1 MSFFYKPLQ
10 SGQLLLKHGI
20 FLRAIIVWPEK
31 IITAS
36 KTGAIAR
43 PTEIVSPTDVGIDVS
58 IDVGI
63 DVGFDESVNT
73 DLKESQNHGGV
84 PMVNQTSQLDRSPN
98 VSPLMAQSA
107 LCRILDANLD
117 RAREGLRII
126 EEWCRFGV
134 NHVQMASECKHLR
147 QELGK
152 WHSADIRAARN
163 TLEDPGTT
171 LSHPGEEQ
179 RQGIEQLLQVNFGR
193 VQEALRVLE
202 EYGKLYHPEMG
213 GTFKQMRYRVYTLE
227 TNLLAYRRYLKL
239 VRSHLYLVTSPT
251 EKIFSIVEAALL
263 GGLTLVQY
271 RDKYSPDSDRIRIAK
286 KLREICHDY
295 GALFLIND
303 RVDIAVAVDADGVH
317 LGQDDLPIAVARQLL
332 GPGRIVGRSTTN
344 PDEMERAIAEGA
356 DYIGVGPVYE
366 TPTKVGKTAAGLEY
380 VRYAAENA
388 TIPWFAIGGI
398 DMNNLNDVL
407 DAGAERVAV
416 VRALM
421 EAEQPTLLSQY
432 FISQLT
438 RIQNLRDRENKIQP
452 YI

>member
-1 MSFFYKPLQ
+1 
-10 SGQLLLKHGI
+10 
-20 FLRAIIVWPEK
+20 
-31 IITAS
+31 
-36 KTGAIAR
+36 
-43 PTEIVSPTDVGIDVS
+43 
-58 IDVGI
+58 
-63 DVGFDESVNT
+63 
-73 DLKESQNHGGV
+73 
-84 PMVNQTSQLDRSPN
+84 MVNQTNELDRSPN
-98 VSPLMAQSA
+98 ISPLMAQPA

-117 RAREGLRII
+117 RAREGLRTI

-134 NHVQMASECKHLR
+134 NHAQMASECKHLR

-163 TLEDPGTT
+163 TPEDPGTA
-171 LSHPGEEQ
+171 LSHPAEEQ
-179 RQGIEQLLQVNFGR
+179 RLGIEQLLQVNFGR

-202 EYGKLYHPEMG
+202 EYGKLYHPQMG

-239 VRSHLYLVTSPT
+239 VRSRLYLVTSPT
-251 EKIFSIVEAALL
+251 EKIFSVVEAALL

-271 RDKYSPDSDRIRIAK
+271 RDKYSPDGERIRIATR
-286 KLREICHDY
+286 LREICHDY

-317 LGQDDLPIAVARQLL
+317 LGQDDLPIAIARQLL

-366 TPTKVGKTAAGLEY
+366 TPTKAGKTAAGLEY

-398 DMNNLNDVL
+398 EMNNLNDVL
-407 DAGAERVAV
+407 DASAERVAV
-416 VRALM
+416 VRAIM
-421 EAEQPTLLSQY
+421 EAEQPTLLTQY

-438 RIQNLRDRENKIQP
+438 RIQTLREHDSKIQP
-452 YI
+452 YV